1 MFAGCRR
8 YRRHTAPHPVTQR
21 RDKTLF
27 TPGPLTTSATV
38 KAAMLR
44 DLGSRDSE
52 FIGIVKD
59 IRTRLLACAGVQMDA
74 GYEVVLLQ
82 GSGTYGVEA
91 VITTAVPRQGKL
103 LVMVN
108 GAYGARIVKMAQ
120 VHGIDHRAETLAED
134 RAFSANDVVR
144 WLAADKLITH
154 VAVVHS
160 ETTTGLMNPIEE
172 IGAATAQQGRSLIV
186 DAMSSFGGVEIDLEA
201 VHADWLVS
209 SSNKCI
215 EGVPGFAFV
224 IAKNSALVAA
234 EGQARTL
241 SLDVV
246 AQWRGLEQSGQFR
259 FTPPTH
265 AILAFHQALL
275 ELEQEGG
282 VKGRAARYLD
292 NNRVLREGMQR
303 LGFHVYLPASVQGHI
318 ITSFHYP
325 DDRAF
330 RFDDFYARLSQRGHV
345 IYPGKLT
352 QAACFRVGNIGRI
365 GRPEIEA
372 LLAAAKA
379 VLADM
384 GVKLAPVGVDR

>member
-1 MFAGCRR
+1 
-8 YRRHTAPHPVTQR
+8 VTQR

-27 TPGPLTTSATV
+27 TPGPLTTSSTV
-38 KAAMLR
+38 KAAMQR

-52 FIGIVKD
+52 FIGLVKD
-59 IRTRLLACAGVQMDA
+59 IRTRLLACAGVDKAA
-74 GYEVVLLQ
+74 GYEAVLLP
-82 GSGTYGVEA
+82 GSGTYGVES
-91 VITTAVPRQGKL
+91 VITTAVPRDGKL

-120 VHGIDHRAETLAED
+120 VHGINHRADTLAED

-144 WLAADKLITH
+144 WLATDKAITH

-172 IGAATAQQGRSLIV
+172 IGAAVAQHGSSLIV

-201 VHADWLVS
+201 VDADWWIS

-215 EGVPGFAFV
+215 EGVPGFSFV

-241 SLDVV
+241 ALDVV

-265 AILAFHQALL
+265 SILAFHQALL

-282 VKGRAARYLD
+282 VKGRAARYID
-292 NNRVLREGMQR
+292 NNRMLREGMQR
-303 LGFHVYLPASVQGHI
+303 LGFRPYLAKSVQGHI

-352 QAACFRVGNIGRI
+352 QAACFRVGNIGHI
-365 GRPEIEA
+365 GRPEIDA

-384 GVKLAPVGVDR
+384 GVKLAPAGVDR